1 MGRCVG
7 HLVEVRQR
15 RWHGRP
21 ILRHAKD
28 APRDWLP
35 LLTVAARESP
45 MAGPYDEGYPPST
58 EADLDPGSGLNEPL
72 EEADRE
78 VGDEH
83 RTGPEGRRP
92 DGSLEDEDRFE
103 DADRVD
109 DAEFLHQLAGG
120 RS

>member
-1 MGRCVG
+1 M
-7 HLVEVRQR
+7 
-15 RWHGRP
+15 
-21 ILRHAKD
+21 
-28 APRDWLP
+28 
-35 LLTVAARESP
+35 S
-45 MAGPYDEGYPPST
+45 GPYDEGYPPST
-58 EADLDPGSGLNEPL
+58 EADLDPGPGLSEPL

-109 DAEFLHQLAGG
+109 DAEFRHQLAGG